1 LSLASA
7 YVGLGSNLDD
17 PGAQVERALD
27 ELAGLPQTCLQAR
40 SALYRSPPMGP
51 PDQPYYINAVAALST
66 TLEAEP
72 LLAELLALE
81 RAHGRRRNGQR
92 WGPRT
97 LDLDLLVYGEARIDV
112 PGLRVPHPGIAE
124 RSFVIYPLAEVA
136 PGLVVPGLGAV
147 TELCARCPSDGL
159 ERLS

>member
-1 LSLASA
+1 
-7 YVGLGSNLDD
+7 
-17 PGAQVERALD
+17 
-27 ELAGLPQTCLQAR
+27 
-40 SALYRSPPMGP
+40 
-51 PDQPYYINAVAALST
+51 
-66 TLEAEP
+66 
-72 LLAELLALE
+72 
-81 RAHGRRRNGQR
+81 
-92 WGPRT
+92 
-97 LDLDLLVYGEARIDV
+97 V